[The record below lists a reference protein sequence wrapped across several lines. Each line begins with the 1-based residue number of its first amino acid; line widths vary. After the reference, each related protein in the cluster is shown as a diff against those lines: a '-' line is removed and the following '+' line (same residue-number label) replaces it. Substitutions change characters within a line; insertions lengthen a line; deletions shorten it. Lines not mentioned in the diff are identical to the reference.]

1 MDLEYVVKLDDN
13 GVEVDENVDDHADHD
28 TIEYQKDWRE
38 IMMQAVP
45 MQGLA
50 THKYYDDSF
59 EMYVVV
65 GQSSVLKFLMTEH
78 LQKEISRGLWIFMI
92 SLMGGAFL
100 CFVIFSIWFER
111 HLQHK
116 VTKPISDLSMQIK
129 NPKEFMASRI
139 KSLEIY
145 GIQPIQR

>member
-1 MDLEYVVKLDDN
+1 
-13 GVEVDENVDDHADHD
+13 
-28 TIEYQKDWRE
+28 
-38 IMMQAVP
+38 MMQVVP

-59 EMYVVV
+59 VMYVVV

-78 LQKEISRGLWIFMI
+78 LQNEISRGLWIFMI

-111 HLQHK
+111 HLQRK
-116 VTKPISDLSMQIK
+116 VTKPISELSMQIK

-145 GIQPIQR
+145 GIQR